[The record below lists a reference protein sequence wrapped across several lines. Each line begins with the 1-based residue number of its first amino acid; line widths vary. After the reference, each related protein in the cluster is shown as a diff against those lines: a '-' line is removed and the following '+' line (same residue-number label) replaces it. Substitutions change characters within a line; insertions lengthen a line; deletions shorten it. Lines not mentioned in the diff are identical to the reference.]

1 MSQLTFRV
9 VAALAVTTALL
20 LAGCSG
26 DAPIVLPKPDPT
38 TAPVFATDEDALAA
52 AEVAYGEYLKA
63 SDAITAKDGADPNT
77 IGEYVHNEYLP
88 EVLESFEDLRSDNLH
103 SEGKLAFEGMTLQQY
118 TDDLS
123 NSATISVYVCVV
135 ATDARL
141 LNENNEDVTPVE
153 RDNRVPLEVTFQSEE
168 RQPNLLIRSSEL
180 WTGADFCE
188 SE

>member
-9 VAALAVTTALL
+9 AAALAVATALL
-20 LAGCSG
+20 LAACTG

-77 IGEYVHNEYLP
+77 IGEYVHSEYLP
-88 EVLESFEDLRSDNLH
+88 EVLESFEDLRTDHLH
-103 SEGKLAFEGMTLQQY
+103 SQGRLGFDGMTLQQY

-123 NSATISVYVCVV
+123 NPATISVYVCVV
-135 ATDARL
+135 ATNARL
-141 LNENNEDVTPVE
+141 LDEDDEDVTPVE
-153 RDNRVPLEVTFQSEE
+153 RDDRVPLEVTFQTEE
-168 RQPNLLIRSSEL
+168 RQPSLLIRSSDL